1 MSLLARSLI
10 NSLQC
15 YHKFGSISTPI
26 HCQSTRAGFITVYY
40 FDGKGVSMSKWL
52 KFVMFFQCAY
62 FCNIITFGTSLLLS
76 PIYIAKGLVYEGIHQ
91 CNLKEKGRRLCKQ
104 QDDNGVVSLSWL
116 SMVGTYFI
124 ILIAVCG

>member
-15 YHKFGSISTPI
+15 YKFGSISTPI

-62 FCNIITFGTSLLLS
+62 FCNDITFGTSLSMS
-76 PIYIAKGLVYEGIHQ
+76 PIYLQKDLCMRGFTNVTLKRKGVGF
-91 CNLKEKGRRLCKQ
+91 
-104 QDDNGVVSLSWL
+104 VSNRMITVLL
-116 SMVGTYFI
+116 
-124 ILIAVCG
+124 A